1 MLDGELPR
9 AARLLCAARSARVY
23 RTNLVAPRAGT
34 CCTCFTGTE
43 GQILAQKVFRNALP
57 PAVRS
62 AHPTYLVAI
71 DPQLLV
77 DDEEQ
82 LLVVARRPQ
91 VLTLLALLGQKVQ
104 ILTISAAA
112 PQLTTFSRSAT
123 LASSAVSAGQAV
135 FVLCTSKASKPS
147 TSCAAETPA
156 AAQRW
161 LAAPFPSYSVYW
173 LY

>member
-1 MLDGELPR
+1 MFG
-9 AARLLCAARSARVY
+9 
-23 RTNLVAPRAGT
+23 
-34 CCTCFTGTE
+34 
-43 GQILAQKVFRNALP
+43 NALP
-57 PAVRS
+57 LAVRS

-82 LLVVARRPQ
+82 LLVVARRLLRPQ

-112 PQLTTFSRSAT
+112 PQLTTFSSGAT

-135 FVLCTSKASKPS
+135 FVL
-147 TSCAAETPA
+147 
-156 AAQRW
+156 
-161 LAAPFPSYSVYW
+161 

>member
-1 MLDGELPR
+1 MFG
-9 AARLLCAARSARVY
+9 
-23 RTNLVAPRAGT
+23 
-34 CCTCFTGTE
+34 
-43 GQILAQKVFRNALP
+43 NALP

-112 PQLTTFSRSAT
+112 PQLTTFSSGAT

-135 FVLCTSKASKPS
+135 FVL
-147 TSCAAETPA
+147 
-156 AAQRW
+156 
-161 LAAPFPSYSVYW
+161 